1 MSHFSTY
8 NSHVLSLDN
17 LINSNKENHSNYLK
31 KVDQTYLLE
40 FPLVDNILIKS
51 DDMTKNSWTS
61 QYLDIELILI
71 VCTVVFPKVPKIT
84 TKNN

>member
-1 MSHFSTY
+1 MSHFTTY

-40 FPLVDNILIKS
+40 FPLVDIDNISTKS
-51 DDMTKNSWTS
+51 DDMTKISWIS

-71 VCTVVFPKVPKIT
+71 FVQLYFLKFLK
-84 TKNN
+84 